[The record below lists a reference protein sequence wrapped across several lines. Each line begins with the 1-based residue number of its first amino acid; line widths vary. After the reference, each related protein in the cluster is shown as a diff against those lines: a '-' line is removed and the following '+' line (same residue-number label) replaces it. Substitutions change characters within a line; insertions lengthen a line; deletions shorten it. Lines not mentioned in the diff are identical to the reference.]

1 MHSNGRLC
9 TVAGGKGTLKFQRGK
24 DPIYL
29 SIYLSS
35 YLDSHLSK
43 SVAWVMKVDLRK
55 GSS

>member
-29 SIYLSS
+29 FIYLSI
-35 YLDSHLSK
+35 
-43 SVAWVMKVDLRK
+43 
-55 GSS
+55 

>member
-29 SIYLSS
+29 SS

>member
-29 SIYLSS
+29 FIYLSIYLFI
-35 YLDSHLSK
+35 YLSI
-43 SVAWVMKVDLRK
+43 
-55 GSS
+55 